1 MAAMSGVFVLLV
13 CLCFSRPTA
22 FRESGINLMA
32 TQPGKPSSRARAFY
46 ASVINTLIKA
56 DIPFLIGGAY
66 ALAPLT
72 GIVRHTKDL
81 DVFAKP
87 ADLDQALRALE
98 SAGYRTERTFPHWLA
113 KAFDTEDEHALFVDL
128 IYRSGNG
135 VAEVDDGWFGNA
147 LESEVLGIPVKLIPA
162 EESVWSKAFV
172 MERERFDGADVAH
185 LIQAFGP
192 DLDWDRLLERFGPHW
207 RVLMAHLV
215 LFGFIFPS
223 QRDRIPARVLHE
235 LTNRLR
241 MEIESTAPST
251 PVCQGTLLSRAQ
263 YLVDLDRSELEDARL
278 EPGGAMT
285 TEDVALW
292 TEAISKDG
300 PQ

>member
-1 MAAMSGVFVLLV
+1 MS
-13 CLCFSRPTA
+13 
-22 FRESGINLMA
+22 
-32 TQPGKPSSRARAFY
+32 TQPGKPSPRARAFY
-46 ASVINTLIKA
+46 ASVLGTLIKA
-56 DIPFLIGGAY
+56 EVPFLVGGAY

-81 DVFAKP
+81 DVFLKP
-87 ADLDQALRALE
+87 DDLDQALLALQ
-98 SAGYRTERTFPHWLA
+98 SAGYRTDRTFPHWLA
-113 KAFDTEDEHALFVDL
+113 KAFDTDLEHALFVDL

-135 VAEVDDGWFGNA
+135 VAEVDDGWFEHA
-147 LESEVLGIPVKLIPA
+147 LDNEVLGIPVKLVPA

-185 LIQAFGP
+185 LIQALGP

-223 QRDRIPARVLHE
+223 QRDRIPARILHE
-235 LTNRLR
+235 LTDRLR
-241 MEIESTAPST
+241 AEIDSTAPTT

-263 YLVDLDRSELEDARL
+263 YLVDLERSDLEDARL
-278 EPGGAMT
+278 EPSGAMS

-292 TEAISKDG
+292 TEAISRDG
-300 PQ
+300 PR